1 MAGWSVEQEDQR
13 ISASGDL
20 RTSGAR
26 EIWGALLDATRA
38 PGSRLDLDLSRV
50 IAIDGTVMAL
60 IVEIRSQVITRGAQC
75 EIVGATPAVEP
86 IVQMYRGHEL
96 PIATATPPAARQGPL
111 RVLGAAAERMGR
123 SMLAPAKFFGEML
136 EGVGQTMRRPGPTS
150 WRTLPVLVERAGT
163 DGIPIVVVLNFLVG
177 FVIVFQSSTM
187 LELYGATIYA
197 ADLVGISGPRELAP
211 LITAVI
217 MAGRSGAAFAAEL
230 GTMRVSEEIDAL
242 RTLGIAPVPHLVLPR
257 VAALAIAAPILTLLA
272 DVATVAGGLVVAMVS
287 LDITPRSF
295 ITELQT
301 AVIPSDVWSGLIKSS
316 AFGAMIAVIGCYQ
329 GLTTQGAA
337 AGVGR
342 STTATVV
349 HCLFAIVVLDTVMTI
364 IFRMVGL

>member
-1 MAGWSVEQEDQR
+1 MRD
-13 ISASGDL
+13 
-20 RTSGAR
+20 AR
-26 EIWGALLDATRA
+26 AIWGALLAATRA
-38 PGSRLDLDLSRV
+38 PGPRLDIDLSNV
-50 IAIDGTVMAL
+50 TAVDGTVMAL
-60 IVEIRSQVITRGAQC
+60 IVEVRTELIVRRAQC
-75 EIVGATPAVEP
+75 EIVGAGPTVEP
-86 IVQMYRGHEL
+86 ILRMYRGHEL
-96 PIATATPPAARQGPL
+96 PIVTVTARPEREGIV
-111 RVLGAAAERMGR
+111 RRLGAGTERLVR

-150 WRTLPVLVERAGT
+150 WRSLPVLIERAGT

-177 FVIVFQSSTM
+177 FVIVFQSMTM
-187 LELYGATIYA
+187 LEMYGATIYA

-217 MAGRSGAAFAAEL
+217 MSGRSGAAFAAEL

-242 RTLGIAPVPHLVLPR
+242 RTLGISPVPHLVLPR
-257 VAALAIAAPILTLLA
+257 VVALAVVAPVLTLLS

-295 ITELQT
+295 LTELQT
-301 AVIPSDVWSGLIKSS
+301 IVVPSDIWTGLLKSS
-316 AFGAMIAVIGCYQ
+316 AFGASIAIIGCYQ
-329 GLTTQGAA
+329 GLTTTGAA

-349 HCLFAIVVLDTVMTI
+349 YCLFAIVVLDTILTV
-364 IFRMVGL
+364 IFRMVGV